1 MPETTP
7 SQPAPGSSEESAI
20 GLPIHRPEQPALET
34 RETLA
39 PVNGPTSST
48 ELVTQRPP
56 KPEPEPERDRTVFM
70 PPIDIYDSGE
80 GLVLLADLP
89 GVTIESLEIQVQDN
103 RLTLYGRVTP
113 TLPVEAR
120 LLHQEFEWGDF
131 LRSFILSDEVDHDQ
145 ITAKLTNGV
154 LEVVLPRTPK
164 AEPRRIQVNRE

>member
-1 MPETTP
+1 MSETP
-7 SQPAPGSSEESAI
+7 SSTSPEQPESVGGAL
-20 GLPIHRPEQPALET
+20 GLPIHRP
-34 RETLA
+34 RESTA
-39 PVNGPTSST
+39 KSGEVTITPTEVAT
-48 ELVTQRPP
+48 QLVTQAPQ
-56 KPEPEPERDRTVFM
+56 PEPERERNVFM

-103 RLTLYGRVTP
+103 RLTLYGRVASA
-113 TLPVEAR
+113 LPPGAK

-131 LRSFILSDEVDHDQ
+131 LRSFILSDEVDHDR
-145 ITAKLTNGV
+145 ITAKLNNGV

>member
-1 MPETTP
+1 MTDTPASQPTPEPPIGGAISLPVHRSPEAPPPET
-7 SQPAPGSSEESAI
+7 A
-20 GLPIHRPEQPALET
+20 ET
-34 RETLA
+34 TA
-39 PVNGPTSST
+39 STT
-48 ELVTQRPP
+48 ELVTQTPP
-56 KPEPEPERDRTVFM
+56 APERDRTVFM

-113 TLPVEAR
+113 AMTSEAR

-131 LRSFILSDEVDHDQ
+131 LRSFILSDEVDHDR
-145 ITAKLTNGV
+145 ITAKLVNGV
-154 LEVVLPRTPK
+154 LEVFLPRTPK